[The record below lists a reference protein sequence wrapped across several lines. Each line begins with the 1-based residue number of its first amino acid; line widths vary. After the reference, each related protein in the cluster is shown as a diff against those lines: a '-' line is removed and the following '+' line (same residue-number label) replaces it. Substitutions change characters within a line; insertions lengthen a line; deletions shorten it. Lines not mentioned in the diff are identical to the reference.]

1 MTLNAYKCQSE
12 FRVYTKGQSYYKN
25 TGDEF
30 ISLAPALCSDV
41 NDTCETV
48 SRVAAVDMLQTI
60 QAVRKIAAPTQ
71 VITCRYTITHLQTF
85 RLHQAT
91 FSVEH

>member
-1 MTLNAYKCQSE
+1 MSISGSYLHG
-12 FRVYTKGQSYYKN
+12 GQRYYN

-48 SRVAAVDMLQTI
+48 SRVAAVHMLRSI
-60 QAVRKIAAPTQ
+60 QAVRTVAAPTH
-71 VITCRYTITHLQTF
+71 VITRRYTITNYIFDVH
-85 RLHQAT
+85 R
-91 FSVEH
+91 SVHRNIVL